1 MLRNLLLIAFF
12 VIPFHLLS
20 QTGIGTT
27 TPHASAKLEVAS
39 DRQGFLPPR
48 MTSSQRT
55 SISSPASGLIVYQTD
70 GTAGLYYYGSSGW
83 IYIINSTT
91 NVVAV
96 VNGGTGTTTST
107 GTGSVV
113 LSTNPTLT
121 SIITPVITGG
131 TSTTQSLT
139 FKPTSGNGTTG
150 ADHIFQVGNNGGT
163 EAMRILNNGN
173 VGIGTTA
180 PTAKLNISGGGV
192 RIFNGFANNS
202 TTRPALNTLSI
213 GNYEIRGVG
222 GGGGATQADGS
233 DDGFLRLSAGGGS
246 SASAQSSIDITG
258 YSNVVDMLNNIVM
271 RTAGTERVRIDNVGN
286 VGIGTSSPTVKLQ
299 VNGDIIANSIGGS
312 SDFRFKTNIRPVTNA
327 LDKIK
332 ALRGVYF
339 NWNQNEFPDRQFG
352 SNVELGF
359 IAQEVEK
366 IVPEIVTK
374 DKTKEEYRSVKYD
387 KLVALLVEA
396 IKEQQKQID
405 SLTIKVNNL
414 NQKNK

>member
-1 MLRNLLLIAFF
+1 VQELRYILGRIDLINIMKKILYILYCLFILNIADA
-12 VIPFHLLS
+12 

-27 TPHASAKLEVAS
+27 TPDASAKLDVS
-39 DRQGFLPPR
+39 STSKGFLPPR
-48 MTSSQRT
+48 MTSLQRT
-55 SISSPASGLIVYQTD
+55 GISSPASGLMVYQTD

-131 TSTTQSLT
+131 TSTTQTLT
-139 FKPTSGNGTTG
+139 FKPTSGNGITG

-173 VGIGTTA
+173 VGIGT
-180 PTAKLNISGGGV
+180 
-192 RIFNGFANNS
+192 
-202 TTRPALNTLSI
+202 
-213 GNYEIRGVG
+213 
-222 GGGGATQADGS
+222 
-233 DDGFLRLSAGGGS
+233 
-246 SASAQSSIDITG
+246 
-258 YSNVVDMLNNIVM
+258 
-271 RTAGTERVRIDNVGN
+271 
-286 VGIGTSSPTVKLQ
+286 SSPTVKLQ
-299 VNGDIIANSIGGS
+299 VNGDIIANSIAGS
-312 SDFRFKTNIRPVTNA
+312 SDLRFKTNIRPVTNV

-339 NWNQNEFPDRQFG
+339 NWNQNEYPEKQFG